1 MKSSIDAAA
10 LTWRGPPAIA
20 SPWGRRP
27 ATLWAFAA
35 ANWRESMAI
44 HARAH
49 AYRLPLWGPFL

>member
-1 MKSSIDAAA
+1 MKSSTDAAA

-44 HARAH
+44 LARAH